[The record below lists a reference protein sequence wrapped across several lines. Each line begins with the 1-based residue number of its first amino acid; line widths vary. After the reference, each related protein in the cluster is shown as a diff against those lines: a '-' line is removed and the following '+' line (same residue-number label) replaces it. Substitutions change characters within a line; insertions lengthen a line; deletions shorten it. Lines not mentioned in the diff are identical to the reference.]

1 MYVPF
6 DERLGITAQDDQ
18 FLEQKPWDFD
28 RTPADKYPLL
38 LYFHP
43 LTIYRYQVIKQADL
57 VLAMF
62 LLGHEFTPELK
73 RRNFAFYDPI
83 TTGDSSLSACIQ
95 SIMAAEVGEMDK
107 AIEYGRVATL
117 MDLGNVAGNVKDG
130 CHIAAMGGAWMIFVY
145 GFAGLRDY
153 GGHLCFWP
161 ALPDI
166 LHCIH
171 FHLTYR
177 GQVLEVNVG
186 HETTDYRLKTGSGL
200 TIRHEEEEV
209 KLSPNEPFVTRANR
223 KQPARLT
230 VSDT

>member
-1 MYVPF
+1 
-6 DERLGITAQDDQ
+6 
-18 FLEQKPWDFD
+18 
-28 RTPADKYPLL
+28 
-38 LYFHP
+38 
-43 LTIYRYQVIKQADL
+43 
-57 VLAMF
+57 
-62 LLGHEFTPELK
+62 
-73 RRNFAFYDPI
+73 
-83 TTGDSSLSACIQ
+83 
-95 SIMAAEVGEMDK
+95 
-107 AIEYGRVATL
+107 
-117 MDLGNVAGNVKDG
+117 
-130 CHIAAMGGAWMIFVY
+130 
-145 GFAGLRDY
+145 
-153 GGHLCFWP
+153 
-161 ALPDI
+161 LPDI